1 MHSNILLIICGAGIV
16 TFLIR
21 YLPLTILQKKI
32 LPWWGERLLYYLPLS
47 ILGALAIQSIFL
59 RAGRLSSGLSDFYL
73 FGAVASIWLGVKTK
87 SLTIIILGG
96 IGAVALCALFS
107 QVVITMMEGD

>member
-1 MHSNILLIICGAGIV
+1 MHSNILVIICGAGIV

-21 YLPLTILQKKI
+21 YLPLTILQKKK

-47 ILGALAIQSIFL
+47 ILGALAIQSVFL

-73 FGAVASIWLGVKTK
+73 FGAVTSIFLGIKTK
-87 SLTIIILGG
+87 NLTIIIVGG
-96 IGAVALCALFS
+96 IGTVALCIFLS
-107 QVVITMMEGD
+107 RMLR